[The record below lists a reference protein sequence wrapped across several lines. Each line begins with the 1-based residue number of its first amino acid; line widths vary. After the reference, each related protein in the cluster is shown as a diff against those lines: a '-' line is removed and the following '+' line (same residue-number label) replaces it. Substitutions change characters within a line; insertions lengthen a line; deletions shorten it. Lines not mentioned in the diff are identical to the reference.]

1 MSHEGQLAKNTVI
14 VAIGKISTQILSYIL
29 LPLFTARMV
38 ASEYGTYDFL
48 CTVSLFLTPIITMLM
63 DEGLFRFLLD
73 AETEEDKRR
82 VISQTII
89 YCIFGIVVFIPI
101 GIIVLKLTTAYS
113 DFLILSFIFFV
124 ISNVLVDVAN
134 AFSRGLSQIK
144 IYSISNFILGVVTI
158 ILNILVLI
166 FVPSAEG
173 LLWANSIAN
182 VFTFFV
188 VAKILHLRTYLSK
201 PEKPLMKQMLQ
212 YSAPLVPNSISWK
225 IINMSDRVLLTYMI
239 SSAANGIYAIA
250 SKFPY
255 IITVLFNYFYTAW
268 KESATKINK
277 EKDKLKYYN
286 EIYKDTKNFLYAVT
300 LCLIAV
306 MPFAFPILINKS
318 YDEAFQ
324 YIPVIMIANYFTNLS
339 SFYGGIFIAYKNS
352 KIMGKTTAIAAIINL
367 IIDLALMMK
376 MQIWAACIST
386 IVADFIVYLYRKYKL
401 RDYVKLNE
409 MNMVVPY
416 TIVAIICV
424 VYYTK
429 YLGLS
434 STVYWSLNTIALL
447 FALLYSYRLN
457 QKSLA
462 RIGNYMKSKIR
473 HKK

>member
-14 VAIGKISTQILSYIL
+14 VAIGKISTQVLSYIL

-48 CTVSLFLTPIITMLM
+48 CTVSLFLVPIITMLM

-89 YCIFGIVVFIPI
+89 YCIFGIAVFIPI
-101 GIIVLKLTTAYS
+101 GILVLKLTTAYS
-113 DFLILSFIFFV
+113 NFLILSFIIFV

-134 AFSRGLSQIK
+134 AFSRGLSRIK

-182 VFTFFV
+182 IFTFFV

-239 SSAANGIYAIA
+239 SSAANGIYAVSYKIPSILVMLQGIFSQAWTLSAVKDFDKDDKNGFFSKMYSSYNVSMVLACSILIIA
-250 SKFPY
+250 SRIMAKFLY
-255 IITVLFNYFYTAW
+255 QGEFFEAW
-268 KESATKINK
+268 KYVPFLLISAIFGA
-277 EKDKLKYYN
+277 LSGYVGG
-286 EIYKDTKNFLYAVT
+286 IFAAVKDTKIFGQTSILGAVVNLALTIVLVWKIGVIGAAISALVSNAVIWAIRIRVVKRYINMKLNLLVDIISYLLLCIQTLILFIWNDNFQFWCVET
-300 LCLIAV
+300 LLFIV
-306 MPFAFPILINKS
+306 LLLINK
-318 YDEAFQ
+318 
-324 YIPVIMIANYFTNLS
+324 
-339 SFYGGIFIAYKNS
+339 
-352 KIMGKTTAIAAIINL
+352 KI
-367 IIDLALMMK
+367 
-376 MQIWAACIST
+376 
-386 IVADFIVYLYRKYKL
+386 
-401 RDYVKLNE
+401 
-409 MNMVVPY
+409 
-416 TIVAIICV
+416 
-424 VYYTK
+424 
-429 YLGLS
+429 
-434 STVYWSLNTIALL
+434 LNTIL
-447 FALLYSYRLN
+447 R
-457 QKSLA
+457 K
-462 RIGNYMKSKIR
+462 ITSKI
-473 HKK
+473 HI